1 MTEPTILVGY
11 FDHQFSLAVTCCRS
25 WLFLP
30 LHENYLSIFLQGI
43 WMILD
48 LSCLFGKLDDL
59 GYICRICGVIEKSI
73 KQIYDFQ
80 WEKGTKTTRNSNMSQ
95 IHTIGQLTVDGFL
108 FTIADASDQDFGQMK
123 AHQIEGFNFLLRNFA
138 CDSPGDCIWQP
149 PGLISR
155 CQTTCGVAQRNL
167 GYLEDGNLNNSL
179 YDLYTSKAGRILFL
193 GYKQFASI
201 VSNSTSS
208 TAALACHYILL
219 KVPTILILDEGHTPR
234 NETTDVLY
242 SLSRV
247 QTPRKKH
254 VKHFINILNLVRS
267 KVLKV
272 MSRVQIAVRKQIK
285 SSVTNTMCFI
295 TKKVILWMHL
305 TVLLTLNPKQKHA
318 RSSMGSA
325 VYSHP
330 LLKKYSCATGEKEL
344 INKTKIDE
352 LFNNVD
358 ITDGVKAEKFL
369 TMLALCG
376 SAGEFSR
383 LEAWSLGKKIFVIS
397 GDSSQE
403 QREISMER
411 LTKDAKIFIDSIKA
425 CGDGIS
431 LVGASRLV
439 ILDIYLHPSVTD
451 RQLVVHSDLV
461 KQKKYMPIV
470 NSWFEWNEICG
481 YHEFAMQEVNTKDL
495 DDSCEPASMQ
505 QQFYVLYYCGVL
517 GCCYKLSRV
526 LLTSLWKRSLSFP

>member
-59 GYICRICGVIEKSI
+59 GYVCRICGVIEKSI

-138 CDSPGDCIWQP
+138 CDSPGDCILADTRPNIPMPDHLWCCP
-149 PGLISR
+149 KESWSNR
-155 CQTTCGVAQRNL
+155 AQRL
-167 GYLEDGNLNNSL
+167 DVLKHLVEHKG
-179 YDLYTSKAGRILFL
+179 ILFL

-208 TAALACHYILL
+208 TAALACHDILL

-234 NETTDVLY
+234 NETTD
-242 SLSRV
+242 
-247 QTPRKKH
+247 KH

-318 RSSMGSA
+318 
-325 VYSHP
+325 
-330 LLKKYSCATGEKEL
+330 KEL

-369 TMLALCG
+369 TLLALCG

-451 RQLVVHSDLV
+451 RQLVVHSDL
-461 KQKKYMPIV
+461 
-470 NSWFEWNEICG
+470 WNEICG

-526 LLTSLWKRSLSFP
+526 SLTSLWKRSLSFP